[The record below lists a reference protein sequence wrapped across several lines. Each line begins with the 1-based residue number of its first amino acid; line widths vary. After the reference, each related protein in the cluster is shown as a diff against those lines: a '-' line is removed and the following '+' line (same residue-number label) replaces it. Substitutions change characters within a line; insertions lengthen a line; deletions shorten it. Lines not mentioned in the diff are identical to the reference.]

1 MNQGECY
8 RFIHNAAMSLQAWC
22 SRKLAGNDI
31 GRNVRIALHA
41 YIDLTNP
48 HGVHIGDGTLIETG
62 AVVLAHDPTRHFHT
76 NTYVGRNCF
85 IGMKALITAGVKI
98 GDQSIIFPGSVVQSD
113 VPPGSIVVGSPA
125 RIVRSGIR
133 TDKYGLLLDDGVD
146 AQIAALRLHPAE
158 L

>member
-1 MNQGECY
+1 M
-8 RFIHNAAMSLQAWC
+8 ALQAWC

-62 AVVLAHDPTRHFHT
+62 AIVLAHDPTRHFHT
-76 NTYVGRNCF
+76 NTYVGRYCL
-85 IGMKALITAGVKI
+85 IGMQAVITPGVNI
-98 GDQSIIFPGSVVQSD
+98 GDQSIILPGSVVKSD
-113 VPPGSIVVGSPA
+113 IPPGSMVGGNPA

-146 AQIAALRLHPAE
+146 AGIAE
-158 L
+158 LREYPAGL

>member
-8 RFIHNAAMSLQAWC
+8 RFIHNAAMSLQGWC

-62 AVVLAHDPTRHFHT
+62 AKP
-76 NTYVGRNCF
+76 
-85 IGMKALITAGVKI
+85 
-98 GDQSIIFPGSVVQSD
+98 
-113 VPPGSIVVGSPA
+113 
-125 RIVRSGIR
+125 
-133 TDKYGLLLDDGVD
+133 YG
-146 AQIAALRLHPAE
+146 
-158 L
+158 